1 MGDIQKKEFFELME
15 EIKSIAENMN
25 TTVVGD
31 KIWKIQLQF
40 SSIRELLRK
49 TEIILKDGF
58 VDEETD

>member
-49 TEIILKDGF
+49 AEIILKDGF